1 MIRLEDISIVF
12 QGRALFSGVSW
23 QVTESARVGLV
34 GVNGSGKSTLL
45 KVLSGALDV
54 ESGRVFRAKNF
65 TTGYLPQELHGSS
78 EREVFEEALSGCGS
92 AKALQESMDSVSAAM
107 HTADPQSEEYAE
119 MVIEFGRLH
128 HLFEEADGFSA
139 ESKTSRVLQGLG
151 VIQEWWRRPM
161 NELSGGWQMRVH
173 LARLI
178 LTAPSLLLLD
188 EPTNHLDV
196 ESIIWLSQFLRTYEG
211 GLILISHDRYFLD
224 ENVRQVVE
232 LWNGKLHFYAGN
244 YSYYR
249 TEKENR
255 LELLRNA
262 YSNQQ
267 EEIARIRE
275 FVDRFRYKA
284 TKARQVQSRLN
295 LLDRMEKIELP
306 EATDQIRLRIPDAP
320 RSGRVVVEAEQLGH
334 SYGGKRVFR
343 DLNFKIERG
352 EKICLVGVNGAGK
365 TTLLKILAR
374 QMAPTEGNVLIG
386 HNVIPAYYA
395 QVVAE
400 QLDLRCNILEEIA
413 AAAPDPDETR
423 LRSLLGSFLFT
434 GDDVYKKI
442 SVLSGGE
449 KSRVA
454 LAKILLTPSNLLL
467 LDEPTNH
474 LDLTS
479 KEILLQALQDYEG
492 TVLFISHD
500 RFFMD
505 QLGHKVLELKDGVL
519 TPFLCNYSQYLQKAS
534 GEIRPEPAPK
544 PAAAETEFYK
554 SKEQKKIEAR
564 QRQQQSKWR
573 NEVLKPL
580 QEVESKIARDEA
592 RVKELEKRLADEAT
606 YAQKDAYFDLIR
618 EYQDLKASLES
629 SYSRWEALQQ
639 KKQSAERRSGPEPES
654 QD

>member
-12 QGRALFSGVSW
+12 QGRALFSGVNW
-23 QVTESARVGLV
+23 QVTETARVGLV

-45 KVLSGALDV
+45 KVLSGMLDV

-107 HTADPQSEEYAE
+107 HSADPQSEEYAE
-119 MVIEFGRLH
+119 MVMEYGRLH

-151 VIQEWWRRPM
+151 VPQEWWRRPM
-161 NELSGGWQMRVH
+161 NQLSGGWQMRVH

-196 ESIIWLSQFLRTYEG
+196 ESIVWLSQFLRTYEG

-232 LWNGKLHFYAGN
+232 LWNGKLHVYAGN

-249 TEKENR
+249 QEKENR
-255 LELLRNA
+255 LVLLRSA
-262 YSNQQ
+262 YANQQ

-295 LLDRMEKIELP
+295 MLDRMEKIELP
-306 EATDQIRLRIPDAP
+306 QETDQIRLRIPDAP
-320 RSGRVVVEAEQLGH
+320 RSGRVVLEAEELGH
-334 SYGGKRVFR
+334 SYGEKNVFR
-343 DLNFKIERG
+343 GLNFKIERG

-365 TTLLKILAR
+365 TTLLKILA
-374 QMAPTEGNVLIG
+374 QQLKPTQGKVQIG
-386 HNVIPAYYA
+386 HNVLPAYYA
-395 QVVAE
+395 QMVTE

-413 AAAPDPDETR
+413 AAAPDPNETR
-423 LRSLLGSFLFT
+423 LRSLLGSFLFS

-454 LAKILLTPSNLLL
+454 LAKILLVPSNLLL

-500 RFFMD
+500 RYFMD
-505 QLGHKVLELKDGVL
+505 QLGQKVLELKDGVL
-519 TPFLCNYSQYLQKAS
+519 TPYLCNYSQYLQKAT
-534 GEIRPEPAPK
+534 GEPAPAVVEK
-544 PAAAETEFYK
+544 PAAVENEFYK
-554 SKEQKKIEAR
+554 SKDQKKVEAK

-573 NEVLKPL
+573 NEVQKPL
-580 QEVESKIARDEA
+580 LEVEQQIAAGEA
-592 RVKELEKRLADEAT
+592 RLKELEKLLADDSI
-606 YAQKDAYFDLIR
+606 YLQKDASSAYIH
-618 EYQDLKASLES
+618 EYQQLKTSLES
-629 SYSRWEALQQ
+629 SYSRWENLQ
-639 KKQSAERRSGPEPES
+639 KRKEEWEF
-654 QD
+654 